1 MSRKGKISI
10 QTASSIV
17 ISTMIGTGVFTS
29 LGYQVVAIKSGFSLM
44 LLWAVGGVIAFFGA
58 SAYAELGSVFK
69 RSGGEYQLLGKLY
82 HPALGFVAGWISVT
96 VGFAAPASI
105 AAIAL
110 ASYLETLIP
119 GLPQSHVAAGTVL
132 ILSIIHASSLKIGS
146 SLQNFT
152 TALKLLLILV
162 LIGFSLTIDTPQ
174 PLSLLPVESSWPEI
188 FSPAYAVAFVYVS
201 YAYIGWNSAIYIL
214 DEMQDPA
221 KDLSWALLLST
232 VVVTILYLLLN
243 WSFLYT
249 VPLSV
254 LEGQIEVGFLA
265 GDAIFGSVGGKIM
278 AGAIA
283 FLLISTV
290 SAYVFLGPRVTQVM
304 GQDISGLSWL
314 SHTAKNGLPV
324 RAFVLS
330 TILSLTF
337 IYTSTF
343 EQVVLYTSF
352 SLILITTLT
361 VTGVFIIR
369 TKKLNP
375 AFRMWGYPIAPAI
388 FVAVSIW
395 SLVFVAIDKP
405 FESLISVGILG
416 FGLLIHLL
424 TSQKSKKAE

>member
-1 MSRKGKISI
+1 
-10 QTASSIV
+10 
-17 ISTMIGTGVFTS
+17 
-29 LGYQVVAIKSGFSLM
+29 M
-44 LLWAVGGVIAFFGA
+44 LLWAAGGAIAFIGA

-96 VGFAAPASI
+96 VGFAAPAAI

-110 ASYLETLIP
+110 SSYLESLIP
-119 GLPQSHVAAGTVL
+119 GLPQKHVAAGTILVL
-132 ILSIIHASSLKIGS
+132 SLIHASSLKVGS
-146 SLQNFT
+146 SLQNLT
-152 TALKLLLILV
+152 TALKLLLIVV

-174 PLSLLPVESSWPEI
+174 HLTLIPTKASWSEI
-188 FSPAYAVAFVYVS
+188 FNPAYAVAFVYVS

-214 DEMQDPA
+214 DEMKNPT

-232 VVVTILYLLLN
+232 VVVTVLYLLLN
-243 WSFLYT
+243 WAFLYT
-249 VPLSV
+249 VPITV

-265 GDAIFGSVGGKIM
+265 GEAIFGTVGGKIM

-290 SAYVFLGPRVTQVM
+290 SAYVFLGPRVSQVM
-304 GQDISGLSWL
+304 GQDISGLRWL

-330 TILSLTF
+330 TLLSLLF

-343 EQVVLYTSF
+343 EQVLLYTSF

-361 VTGVFIIR
+361 VSGVFIIR
-369 TKKLNP
+369 IKGLQP
-375 AFRMWGYPIAPAI
+375 AFKMWGYPIAPAL
-388 FVAVSIW
+388 FVAVSVW

-405 FESLISVGILG
+405 FESLISVGILAI
-416 FGLLIHLL
+416 GLLIYLL
-424 TSQKSKKAE
+424 TSRKQTSSG